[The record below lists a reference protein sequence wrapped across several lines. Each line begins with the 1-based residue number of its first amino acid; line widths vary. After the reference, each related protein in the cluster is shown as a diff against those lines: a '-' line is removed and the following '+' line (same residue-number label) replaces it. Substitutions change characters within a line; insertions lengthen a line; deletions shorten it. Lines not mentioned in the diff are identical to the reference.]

1 MLKLSLEKISEIEN
15 LEQFE
20 TIDIDEKTR
29 VMKLDGYNDERGYNT
44 TAEILTRDIYDYNK
58 YHEKGGTLYLT
69 SNKKMVYVEYFAGIF
84 DSDNF
89 EYSIKKE
96 S

>member
-1 MLKLSLEKISEIEN
+1 MLKLSLEKISKIEK

-20 TIDIDEKTR
+20 CVEIDGKTR
-29 VMKLDGYNDERGYNT
+29 VMKIDGYNDKSGYNT
-44 TAEILTRDIYDYNK
+44 TAKILTRDIYDYNK

-69 SNKKMVYVEYFAGIF
+69 SNKKMAHVEYFAGIV
-84 DSDNF
+84 DSDSF

-96 S
+96 N